1 MKVWKVAG
9 MILIAAVLA
18 MTAAC
23 SKASAS
29 LDDGLRSLVA
39 RQVKDGSGI
48 KNCALTIANGDGSF
62 EWSGASGMATGQT
75 PMTKDTPIYI
85 ASITKL
91 YTAAIVMRLCEQGL
105 LALDDPMAKYLPKE
119 LVQGIHVYKGQDYS
133 TQITIRQLLSHSSG
147 IADYY
152 DQKGADGK
160 SLFEIFVENPDRR
173 WSVDQTIERAK
184 KDLKPRFPPGERTFY
199 SDTNFQLL
207 GKIIE
212 AVAGTS
218 VQAAYGQL
226 IFQPLGLKHTYL
238 VGYGG
243 DQVLP
248 SALPAEVFS
257 KNTNITKVRSNGSY
271 WADGGIVSTAEEM
284 IVFLK
289 ALNEGRVVSR
299 NSLGQM
305 HAWRKWRFPLE
316 YGLGTMLFSFPR
328 PMRTLMRM
336 PPLWGHS
343 GSTGSFLFYCDASD
357 LYLAGTIDQTDSQ
370 TRPFFLMYQAI
381 KEVVNHRGRTKGEK
395 QVGDAV
401 DLRRDPRRHH
411 PRWAALKGPFA
422 PLSARNPKDRFASTR
437 QRFA

>member
-1 MKVWKVAG
+1 MKILKVVG
-9 MILIAAVLA
+9 MILIAAGLA

-23 SKASAS
+23 SRASTS
-29 LDDGLRSLVA
+29 LGDRLQSLVA
-39 RQVKDGSGI
+39 QQVKDGSGI
-48 KNCALTIANGDGSF
+48 KNCALAISNGDGSF

-91 YTAAIVMRLCEQGL
+91 YTATIVMHLCEQGL

-119 LVQGIHVYKGQDYS
+119 LVQGIHVYRGHDYS

-160 SLFEIFVENPDRR
+160 SLFEIFVESPDRR
-173 WSVDQTIERAK
+173 WAVDQTIERAK
-184 KDLKPRFPPGERTFY
+184 KDLKPKFPPGEGTFY

-212 AVAGTS
+212 AVTGKS
-218 VQAAYGQL
+218 LQAAYEEL
-226 IFQPLGLKHTYL
+226 IFRPLGLTHTYL
-238 VGYGG
+238 VGFGE

-248 SALPAEVFS
+248 SAPPADVFF

-289 ALNEGRVVSR
+289 ALNQERVVGR

-316 YGLGTMLFSFPR
+316 YGFGTMLFSFPR
-328 PMRTLMRM
+328 PMRTWMRM

-343 GSTGSFLFYCDASD
+343 GSTGSFLFYCEDAD
-357 LYLAGTIDQTDSQ
+357 LYLAGTLDQVDAQ
-370 TRPFFLMYQAI
+370 VAPFFFMYKAMAA
-381 KEVVNHRGRTKGEK
+381 VRAG
-395 QVGDAV
+395 QV
-401 DLRRDPRRHH
+401 
-411 PRWAALKGPFA
+411 A
-422 PLSARNPKDRFASTR
+422 PSSM
-437 QRFA
+437 

>member
-1 MKVWKVAG
+1 MKVLKVVG
-9 MILIAAVLA
+9 MILIAAGLA

-23 SKASAS
+23 SRASTS
-29 LDDGLRSLVA
+29 LGDRLQSLVA
-39 RQVKDGSGI
+39 QQVKDGSGI
-48 KNCALTIANGDGSF
+48 KNCALAIANGDGSF
-62 EWSGASGMATGQT
+62 EWSGASGMTTGQT

-91 YTAAIVMRLCEQGL
+91 YTTTVVMRLCEEGL

-160 SLFEIFVENPDRR
+160 SLFDIFVKNPDRP
-173 WSVDQTIERAK
+173 WAVDQTIERAK
-184 KDLKPRFPPGERTFY
+184 KDLKPKFAPGKGTFY

-212 AVAGTS
+212 AVTGKS
-218 VQAAYGQL
+218 LQAAYEEL
-226 IFQPLGLKHTYL
+226 IFRPLGLKHTYL

-248 SALPAEVFS
+248 SALPADVFF

-289 ALNEGRVVSR
+289 ALNGERVVSR
-299 NSLGQM
+299 SSLGQM

-343 GSTGSFLFYCDASD
+343 GSTGSFLFYCEDAD
-357 LYLAGTIDQTDSQ
+357 LYLAGTLDQVDAQ
-370 TRPFFLMYQAI
+370 VAPFFFMYKAMAA
-381 KEVVNHRGRTKGEK
+381 VRAGR
-395 QVGDAV
+395 V
-401 DLRRDPRRHH
+401 
-411 PRWAALKGPFA
+411 A
-422 PLSARNPKDRFASTR
+422 PSSM
-437 QRFA
+437 

>member
-9 MILIAAVLA
+9 MILIAAALA

-62 EWSGASGMATGQT
+62 EWSGASGMATGQA

-248 SALPAEVFS
+248 SALPGGGVLQEHEHH
-257 KNTNITKVRSNGSY
+257 KGSLQRIILGRRRNCI
-271 WADGGIVSTAEEM
+271 DG
-284 IVFLK
+284 
-289 ALNEGRVVSR
+289 
-299 NSLGQM
+299 
-305 HAWRKWRFPLE
+305 
-316 YGLGTMLFSFPR
+316 
-328 PMRTLMRM
+328 
-336 PPLWGHS
+336 
-343 GSTGSFLFYCDASD
+343 
-357 LYLAGTIDQTDSQ
+357 
-370 TRPFFLMYQAI
+370 
-381 KEVVNHRGRTKGEK
+381 
-395 QVGDAV
+395 
-401 DLRRDPRRHH
+401 RRDDRLPEGPERGTSRQPKQPRADARL
-411 PRWAALKGPFA
+411 AQMA
-422 PLSARNPKDRFASTR
+422 LSARIRLGHDALQLPAPHAHIDADAAIVGPFRFDGFLPVLLRCLRPVSGRDDRPDRFSDQALLSDVSGHQGGR
-437 QRFA
+437 EPSGKNQRRETGG

>member
-1 MKVWKVAG
+1 MEVWKVAG
-9 MILIAAVLA
+9 MILIAAGLA

-23 SKASAS
+23 SRASAS
-29 LDDGLRSLVA
+29 LGDGLQSLVT
-39 RQVKDGSGI
+39 RQVKDGGGI
-48 KNCALTIANGDGSF
+48 RNCALAISNGDGSF
-62 EWSGASGMATGQT
+62 AWSGASGMATDQAL
-75 PMTKDTPIYI
+75 MTKDTPIYI

-91 YTAAIVMRLCEQGL
+91 YTATIVMHLCEQGV

-133 TQITIRQLLSHSSG
+133 TRITIRQLLSHSSG

-152 DQKGADGK
+152 DQKGADGR
-160 SLFEIFVENPDRR
+160 SLFEIFVENPGRR
-173 WSVDQTIERAK
+173 WSVDQTIERARN
-184 KDLKPRFPPGERTFY
+184 DLTPKFPPGEGTFY

-207 GKIIE
+207 GKIVE
-212 AVAGTS
+212 AVTGKSLQT
-218 VQAAYGQL
+218 AYGQL
-226 IFQPLGLKHTYL
+226 IFQPLSLKHTYL

-248 SALPAEVFS
+248 SALPADVFF
-257 KNTNITKVRSNGSY
+257 KNTKITRVRSNGSY
-271 WADGGIVSTAEEM
+271 WADGGVVSTAEEM

-316 YGLGTMLFSFPR
+316 YGFGTMRFSFPP

-343 GSTGSFLFYCDASD
+343 GSTGSFLFYCDDSD

-370 TRPFFLMYQAI
+370 VKPFFLMYQAI
-381 KEVVNHRGRTKGEK
+381 KEVMKHRGKSKGGG
-395 QVGDAV
+395 V
-401 DLRRDPRRHH
+401 
-411 PRWAALKGPFA
+411 
-422 PLSARNPKDRFASTR
+422 
-437 QRFA
+437 